1 MQDHFLVKNELI
13 FQILSPQPY
22 ILHMGCK
29 LLIQMV
35 EQEITAAA
43 MPLQI
48 LFPQLLFHDLY
59 ILPELPC
66 RDQGSPL
73 PQSDHLL
80 HTIRGHNRNMVFPP
94 DLMDHLLNVL
104 VCRLR
109 LFRIDHMDIVVFHNL
124 QVFSFHL
131 IGIIHQYHLAAP
143 VSLIVAE
150 HIHQHPNPQSLPPES
165 PLLHRQFPLSSVA
178 QEQEWREQEG
188 KGYML
193 QLGKLLMK
201 HVGIVRTEASLSIAL
216 EELDR
221 LISEISSPAQHLLSA
236 LVVSQRLHLARCLV
250 KAALERKES
259 RGGHFRSDYPET
271 LPNDKAYHSI
281 ITQESIKQV
290 FTFTPSPVSL

>member
-1 MQDHFLVKNELI
+1 MGGVATDLNGATSVRQLYAVGEVASTGVMGANRLASNSLVECL
-13 FQILSPQPY
+13 
-22 ILHMGCK
+22 
-29 LLIQMV
+29 
-35 EQEITAAA
+35 
-43 MPLQI
+43 
-48 LFPQLLFHDLY
+48 
-59 ILPELPC
+59 
-66 RDQGSPL
+66 
-73 PQSDHLL
+73 
-80 HTIRGHNRNMVFPP
+80 VFGK
-94 DLMDHLLNVL
+94 
-104 VCRLR
+104 
-109 LFRIDHMDIVVFHNL
+109 RI
-124 QVFSFHL
+124 
-131 IGIIHQYHLAAP
+131 
-143 VSLIVAE
+143 AE
-150 HIHQHPNPQSLPPES
+150 HIHQHPKAQSLPPES

-178 QEQEWREQEG
+178 QEQEWREQKG

-236 LVVSQRLHLARCLV
+236 LVVSPRLHLARCLV